1 MISWFKG
8 VVLGFIMVLPGMSGG
23 TVFVIFGIYEDL
35 VHDLVRLRFKP
46 YLPLLGGVLMGI
58 FISGSLFSIFFETYR
73 NETAVFLLGSLLASI
88 RAVLK
93 CCPEVNRGRVFFC
106 IVGVAAGFLLG
117 ADPIGGVQTIEDVSY
132 AYLFFGGAFAS
143 ATMVL
148 PGLPG
153 SSVLIAMGIYDTV
166 LFYLRELVWSRLMI
180 FGAGSLVGMILLV
193 NVLEKFYNR
202 YRGLISY
209 FFAGLILGSSRAL
222 MPTHFSLHMPVL
234 FFIGFT
240 AVWVWSG
247 KA

>member
-1 MISWFKG
+1 MISWLKG
-8 VVLGFIMVLPGMSGG
+8 VLLGFILVLPGMSGG

-35 VHDLVRLRFKP
+35 VRDLVRLRLKP
-46 YLPLLGGVLMGI
+46 YFTLFGGMLIGI
-58 FISGSLFSIFFETYR
+58 YISGSLFSLFFQTYR
-73 NETAVFLLGSLLASI
+73 DETVIFLLGCLLASI

-93 CCPEVNRGRVFFC
+93 GYYDIKISRFVFFLA
-106 IVGVAAGFLLG
+106 GVALGFLLG
-117 ADPIGGVQTIEDVSY
+117 ADPIGGTVSIEEVGLT
-132 AYLFFGGAFAS
+132 YLFVGGALAS

-166 LFYLRELVWSRLMI
+166 LFYLSELIWTRLI
-180 FGAGSLVGMILLV
+180 VFGAGSLAGMVLLV
-193 NVLEKFYNR
+193 KLLEKIFNM

-222 MPTHFSLHMPVL
+222 IPNDFSLLMPIL
-234 FFIGFT
+234 FIIGFT

-247 KA
+247 KS

>member
-1 MISWFKG
+1 MISWMKG
-8 VVLGFIMVLPGMSGG
+8 VLLGFILVLPGMSGG

-35 VHDLVRLRFKP
+35 VHDLVRLRIKP
-46 YLPLLGGVLMGI
+46 YLPLLGGVLIGI
-58 FISGSLFSIFFETYR
+58 FISGSLFSLFFETYR
-73 NETAVFLLGSLLASI
+73 NETVVFLLGCLLASI

-93 CCPEVNRGRVFFC
+93 CCPEVNKGRVVFFLG
-106 IVGVAAGFLLG
+106 GVALGFMLG
-117 ADPIGGVQTIEDVSY
+117 ADPIGGVQSLEEVGTT
-132 AYLFFGGAFAS
+132 YLFIGGALAS

-166 LFYLRELVWSRLMI
+166 LYYLSDLVWSRLLV
-180 FGAGSLVGMILLV
+180 FGAGSLVGMVLLV
-193 NVLEKFYNR
+193 HILEKVYDR

-222 MPTHFSLHMPVL
+222 IPNDFSLLMPIL
-234 FFIGFT
+234 FIIGFT

-247 KA
+247 KS

>member
-1 MISWFKG
+1 MISWLKG
-8 VVLGFIMVLPGMSGG
+8 VILGFILVLPGMSGG

-35 VHDLVRLRFKP
+35 VHDLVRLRLKP
-46 YLPLLGGVLMGI
+46 YLPLLGGVLVGI
-58 FISGSLFSIFFETYR
+58 FISGSLFSLFFQTYR
-73 NETAVFLLGSLLASI
+73 NETAIFLLGCLLASI

-93 CCPEVNRGRVFFC
+93 CCPDITRGRVIFFLM
-106 IVGVAAGFLLG
+106 GAAMGYMLG
-117 ADPIGGVQTIEDVSY
+117 SDPIGGIHTVEEVGMT
-132 AYLFFGGAFAS
+132 YLFIGGALAS

-166 LFYLRELVWSRLMI
+166 LFYLSDLVWSRLLV
-180 FGAGSLVGMILLV
+180 FGAGSLAGMILLV
-193 NVLEKFYNR
+193 NFLEKVYDR

-222 MPTHFSLHMPVL
+222 IPTDFSLLMPLL
-234 FFIGFT
+234 FILGFT

-247 KA
+247 KS